1 MILNKVTKMKTKLLI
16 IADDMTGTLD
26 TGIQFAKHGI
36 TVSVIIDPQFLS
48 GTILT
53 DCEVLAVNSSS
64 RHLTARQAYDA
75 VYRIAALG
83 RQAGIP
89 YIYKKTD
96 SVLRGNIGAELSA
109 ALQASGA
116 QSLAFVPS
124 YPEMKRVTKNGI
136 HYVDGVPLSD
146 SIFGRDPFNPVTES
160 DVAELIRK
168 QTGVPAGRLDET
180 NGEGI
185 IIVDGSSDEELHEA
199 GVQLKQAGLLKVS
212 AGCAGFAKFLPEL
225 LELKTEDVPEIPDPG
240 DHLLVISGS
249 LNPVTELQLDEAEA
263 SGFRRIHLSLEQ
275 KTDAQHA
282 QLPELSEPWTILDS
296 LNHHE
301 SITGESADHHEA
313 VRSTISDNIGI
324 LVSGIL
330 EKYDGTF
337 MIIGGDTLQ
346 ACLKQLGC
354 TSMKMI
360 TEVFPGVVLSEIT
373 VNGTERL
380 LFSKSGGFGQGTLL
394 KDLKQWMEEKHHERN

>member
-1 MILNKVTKMKTKLLI
+1 MKTKLLI
-16 IADDMTGTLD
+16 IADDLTGTLD
-26 TGIQFAKHGI
+26 TGVQFAKQGI
-36 TVSVIIDPQFLS
+36 TVSVVIDPEFLS
-48 GTILT
+48 GTIT
-53 DCEVLAVNSSS
+53 ADSEVLAVNSSS

-75 VYRIAALG
+75 VYRIASLG

-109 ALQASGA
+109 ALLASGA
-116 QSLAFVPS
+116 ESLAFVPS
-124 YPEMKRVTKNGI
+124 YPAMKRITKNGI

-146 SIFGRDPFNPVTES
+146 SIFGQDPFNPVTES
-160 DVAELIRK
+160 DVAELIRQ
-168 QTGVPAGRLDET
+168 QTEVPACRLNET
-180 NGEGI
+180 TGEGI
-185 IIVDGSSDEELHEA
+185 IIVDGGTDEELHEA
-199 GVQLKQAGLLKVS
+199 GVQLKQAGLLKAS

-225 LELKTEDVPEIPDPG
+225 LELETEDVPEIPDPG

-249 LNPVTELQLDEAEA
+249 LNPVTQLQLDEAES

-296 LNHHE
+296 LDHHE
-301 SITGESADHHEA
+301 SISGNTADYNEA
-313 VRSTISDNIGI
+313 IRSTISDNIGT
-324 LVSGIL
+324 LVSRML
-330 EKYDGTF
+330 EAYQGTV

-346 ACLKQLGC
+346 ASLKQLGC
-354 TSMKMI
+354 TQMKMLM
-360 TEVFPGVVLSEIT
+360 EVFPGVVLSEIT
-373 VNGTERL
+373 INGTERL
-380 LFSKSGGFGQGTLL
+380 LFSKSGGFGQETLL